1 MLLTR
6 VKSCYYFY
14 YLYDKIIKEWACS
27 MGRVFISYSHKNF
40 EIVSKVNDSLRKNH
54 ILTWFDN
61 DDIHDSDYW
70 DTHIK
75 TAIFASNVFLM
86 FYSKEYL
93 ASPYCKKEFE
103 IAKSKGNNMKI
114 VVVGLDEASN
124 SYSIDQQIGAI
135 QRIKY
140 SYQTD
145 SDEKLITQI
154 LKSETIKSCSF
165 VSDDIVDEKETTDFF
180 HGISTFTNPKHYEL
194 LITYIKFLSYIENKE
209 RNGLYLSKDASYSSL
224 VFARTNDEN
233 HSLVLRCIGEKD
245 FTSKKDNLVRDNF
258 LKNVLYAFFYYG
270 SVQKFD
276 ELPSSL
282 SFDEVFKEGNE
293 LTIKV
298 YSLINDKIN
307 ELFNKEYDSLNE
319 VMFEFNKVYS
329 ASLYYESY
337 LASLQGQKFLKHYDI
352 NPLVITISRMIYLS
366 SHKINKLLPH
376 DCLPSLF
383 EEDDLKVEDNVFSSS
398 LSDVVDEDS
407 NQDIFLYGNVGCG
420 ERELML
426 NHFIE
431 NGRSLYIDLNLA
443 KKNAETCLIRNYLS
457 NINGYSL
464 DYSTLYNYSSFEK
477 TVTLVLD
484 NFDYLPED
492 IRKDIILEISSLQNA
507 FKIIIFS
514 SKRNVEGKISLDH
527 KDSIF
532 KGYKYF
538 EILPLSK
545 DKIISYLSYC
555 SVDKSIID
563 ELESLDGND
572 SFFCFFNNFTKLN
585 VLIDSIKNSSD
596 FSIKN
601 FKNKNAPEIEIY
613 QMIFESEKDFSI
625 SKRISK
631 FFDNTIVPID
641 DVIVDLVLDEVTEL
655 KKISYHN
662 DLEKINELR
671 FKDFDCSFN
680 ILSKTDGYYRF
691 LNEDIKS
698 YFVASYIM
706 SRLKENDE
714 YSFVENLLIVFEND
728 YNVLKYLYEF
738 DILSLINLD
747 KLFSTPKEEY
757 LSLKYITFKLSQYG
771 KKTRS
776 YYASVSTI
784 EEIPDNFFFGAENIS
799 VVNIPNSTKV
809 IGRAAFANMTRL
821 KKLILTSYQEELI
834 IRPWAILN
842 CQSLESIKLGTN
854 YKQYNHP
861 LISKCDNIQ
870 KFIIDEN
877 NEVFSTIFDGMM
889 LTTKDKKGIY
899 ACLNSAT
906 GEIRIPEGTLYLYDN
921 CLAYLNNVT
930 NVIIPKSVIEIET
943 NFTDFCDKLERIDVE
958 EGNPIYSSDK
968 DGFVYTYDERGKV
981 LFRAPSGYKK
991 DIIIP
996 RDVTVIGSDSISCC
1010 GKTNRIVVP
1019 SNIKYVENYAFA
1031 DTVSL
1036 KTLEFEDISS
1046 VKEFGNYI
1054 FLSTNKYLSILIN
1067 DDEDDDEEEIC
1078 TVDEFN
1084 KTYNRDVIKEFS
1096 IESVDAPIYM
1106 RDFEKEGFEILAD
1119 ANNTKSYKKVVLL
1132 RAINLFDNL
1141 FPYKEENFNI
1151 LLIGMTEYNSINSKT
1166 PLEMKRYVEE
1176 LINQKHVSMIVF
1188 TRDLPFI
1195 PQLEEYKDNISM
1207 VRTSKGS
1214 TGTTKKVIEIIKNRG
1229 VC

>member
-1 MLLTR
+1 
-6 VKSCYYFY
+6 
-14 YLYDKIIKEWACS
+14 
-27 MGRVFISYSHKNF
+27 MGRVFISYSHKNYD
-40 EIVSKVNDSLRKNH
+40 IVSKVNHCLRDNH
-54 ILTWFDN
+54 ILTWFDE

-114 VVVGLDEASN
+114 VVVSLDSASD
-124 SYSIDQQIGAI
+124 SFSINQELAAI
-135 QRIKY
+135 QRIGYDYRKN
-140 SYQTD
+140 D
-145 SDEKLITQI
+145 LNDLNNKI
-154 LKSETIKSCSF
+154 LKSEVIRGCAF
-165 VSDDIVDEKETTDFF
+165 VTDDVVDEKETTDFF
-180 HGISTFTNPKHYEL
+180 HGISTFVNPKHYEFL
-194 LITYIKFLSYIENKE
+194 MTYIKFLAYINKKGK
-209 RNGLYLSKDASYSSL
+209 NGLFISNEASYSSL
-224 VFARTNDEN
+224 VFARTSDEN
-233 HSLVLRCIGEKD
+233 HSLVLRCIGKND
-245 FTSKKDNLVRDNF
+245 FSNIEDVRARNKF

-270 SVQKFD
+270 STQQYDELPLSLKFD
-276 ELPSSL
+276 EA
-282 SFDEVFKEGNE
+282 FKNGDD
-293 LTIKV
+293 LTSKV
-298 YSLINDKIN
+298 YSLINKKIN
-307 ELFNKEYDSLNE
+307 ELYLEDYNDLNE
-319 VMFEFNKVYS
+319 LIYKFNAIYS
-329 ASLYYESY
+329 ASVFYESH
-337 LASLQGQKFLKHYDI
+337 LLTLQGQKISKQYDI

-366 SHKINKLLPH
+366 THQIGKLLPH

-383 EEDDLKVEDNVFSSS
+383 EEDEVKVEDNVFSSS
-398 LSDVVDEDS
+398 LSDLIDEDK

-420 ERELML
+420 EKELML
-426 NHFIE
+426 HHFVE
-431 NGRSLYIDLNLA
+431 NSRSLYIDLTLA
-443 KKNAETCLIRNYLS
+443 KKNADDKLIRNYLS
-457 NINGYSL
+457 SSKAYNL
-464 DYSTLYNYSSFEK
+464 DFFVLYNYSSFEK
-477 TVTLVLD
+477 PVTLILD
-484 NFDYLPED
+484 NFDYLPEEA
-492 IRKDIILEISSLQNA
+492 RKDVILELSSLQNA

-532 KGYKYF
+532 KNYKYY
-538 EILPLSK
+538 EVLPLSK
-545 DKIISYLSYC
+545 DKILAYLTYSN
-555 SVDKSIID
+555 VGNNI
-563 ELESLDGND
+563 LEEIEELDGKD
-572 SFFCFFNNFTKLN
+572 SFFGFFNNFTKLN
-585 VLIDSIKNSSD
+585 VLIESIKNSND

-601 FKNKNAPEIEIY
+601 FKNNNAPEIEIY

-625 SKRISK
+625 SKRISRL
-631 FFDNTIVPID
+631 FDNTVVPID

-655 KKISYHN
+655 KRISYHN
-662 DLEKINELR
+662 DLDRIKLLR
-671 FKDFDCSFN
+671 FRDFDCSFN
-680 ILSKTDGYYRF
+680 ILSKTDGTYRF

-706 SRLKENDE
+706 TKLKEITDYQNIEILLKAFEKD
-714 YSFVENLLIVFEND
+714 YS
-728 YNVLKYLYEF
+728 VLKYLYEF

-771 KKTRS
+771 KKTRTHF
-776 YYASVSTI
+776 ASVSTI
-784 EEIPDNFFFGAENIS
+784 EEIPDNFFFGAENITI
-799 VVNIPNSTKV
+799 VNIPNSIKV

-821 KKLILTSYQEELI
+821 KKLILTSDAEELT

-842 CQSLESIKLGTN
+842 CQSLESIKLGKN
-854 YKQYNHP
+854 YKKYNHP

-870 KFIIDEN
+870 KFIISED

-899 ACLNSAT
+899 VCLNSAS
-906 GEIRIPEGTLYLYDN
+906 GEIRIPDGTLYLYDN

-930 NVIIPKSVIEIET
+930 NIIIPKSVIEIET
-943 NFTDFCDKLERIDVE
+943 NFTDFCDKLEKIEVE
-958 EGNPIYSSDK
+958 EGNEKYTSDEE
-968 DGFVYTYDERGKV
+968 GFVYTQDERGKI

-1010 GKTNRIVVP
+1010 GKTKRIVVP
-1019 SNIKYVENYAFA
+1019 SNIRYVENYAFA

-1036 KTLEFEDISS
+1036 KSLEFEDISK

-1067 DDEDDDEEEIC
+1067 DDEDEEVMC
-1078 TVDEFN
+1078 SVDKFN
-1084 KTYNRDVIKEFS
+1084 KDYNGSVIREFS
-1096 IESVDAPIYM
+1096 IESVDAPI
-1106 RDFEKEGFEILAD
+1106 RIEDFEKEGFEILSD

-1141 FPYKEENFNI
+1141 FVYNQENFNI
-1151 LLIGMTEYNSINSKT
+1151 LMIGMTEYNSINSKT
-1166 PLEMKRYVEE
+1166 PLEMKRYIEE

-1207 VRTSKGS
+1207 IRTSKGS

-1229 VC
+1229 A